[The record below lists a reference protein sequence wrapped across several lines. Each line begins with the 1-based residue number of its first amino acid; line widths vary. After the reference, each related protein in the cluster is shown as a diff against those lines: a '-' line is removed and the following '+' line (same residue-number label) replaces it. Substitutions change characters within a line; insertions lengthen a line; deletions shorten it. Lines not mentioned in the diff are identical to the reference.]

1 MVDQTVIDMEVEL
14 NLLRSRIDAIR
25 GEVTT
30 FLSEVGAPNLVE
42 ARDRFRRFAGAA
54 VELPSKIEK
63 LQAMLALA
71 QKGKDES
78 ERVMLEQRNNAK
90 ELRTKLQSQKEKVS
104 TANARM
110 NISRA
115 AIQEAVDLLE
125 SPMFA
130 GFSDETGPVIS
141 SLSSALRDIPA
152 DLPTDEVKSN
162 AKV

>member
-63 LQAMLALA
+63 LQAQLALTT
-71 QKGKDES
+71 KTKDEF
-78 ERVMLEQRNNAK
+78 ERNIVEQRNNAK
-90 ELRTKLQSQKEKVS
+90 ELRTKLQNQKEKVS
-104 TANARM
+104 TANARL
-110 NISRA
+110 NLSRA
-115 AIQEAVDLLE
+115 AMQEAIDLLE

-130 GFSDETGPVIS
+130 ANADESRPVVS
-141 SLSSALRDIPA
+141 SLTSALRDIPA
-152 DLPTDEVKSN
+152 DLPTDEVIAN